1 MVSTRNFLF
10 WNKSSNYTV
19 AFDNGGSVT
28 KKFYLQFYNENSK
41 DFTVKDGIIIICLF
55 MFLICSF
62 IKVSFGR
69 KLTSHYSIH
78 QAFTDVQKNVRITL
92 WINVIFLIWV
102 SAVMIFKSLMNT
114 FIICVLSLIS
124 DMVIIATNIA
134 ILSSV
139 TGVLRN
145 KMESLQNQPTTKSWI
160 YYSKKLF
167 VIATTLL
174 IHVITTVVIFMYS
187 HNGKEIG
194 PIILMAFAVLC
205 MSSKCLYDVLH
216 IIVFDY
222 FIQSINKNNQY
233 NNTSLENSDVA
244 NSNAV
249 KLSEEENHVVIRL
262 KENIVQVATNISEKA
277 AKWKILQLLMISL
290 ILVAIWFLLYTDV
303 FSLYETLCF
312 MTQIEIYVPQTS
324 AYKSLQ
330 NTISIYINLLI
341 VACLISL
348 LAPLTFLFVLDAFYL
363 LERGKI
369 FEKPL

>member
-19 AFDNGGSVT
+19 ASDNGGSVT
-28 KKFYLQFYNENSK
+28 KKFYLKFYNENSK

-62 IKVSFGR
+62 IKVNFGR

-92 WINVIFLIWV
+92 WINVIFFIWV

-205 MSSKCLYDVLH
+205 MSSKCLYDVLR

-348 LAPLTFLFVLDAFYL
+348 LAPLTFLFVLDTFYL

>member
-174 IHVITTVVIFMYS
+174 IM
-187 HNGKEIG
+187 
-194 PIILMAFAVLC
+194 
-205 MSSKCLYDVLH
+205 
-216 IIVFDY
+216 
-222 FIQSINKNNQY
+222 
-233 NNTSLENSDVA
+233 
-244 NSNAV
+244 
-249 KLSEEENHVVIRL
+249 
-262 KENIVQVATNISEKA
+262 
-277 AKWKILQLLMISL
+277 
-290 ILVAIWFLLYTDV
+290 
-303 FSLYETLCF
+303 
-312 MTQIEIYVPQTS
+312 
-324 AYKSLQ
+324 SLQ
-330 NTISIYINLLI
+330 QL
-341 VACLISL
+341 
-348 LAPLTFLFVLDAFYL
+348 
-363 LERGKI
+363 
-369 FEKPL
+369 

>member
-10 WNKSSNYTV
+10 WNKSSNYTG
-19 AFDNGGSVT
+19 ASDNGGSVT

-62 IKVSFGR
+62 IKVNFGR

-92 WINVIFLIWV
+92 WINVIFFIWV

-114 FIICVLSLIS
+114 FIICALSLIS

-160 YYSKKLF
+160 YYSKKIF
-167 VIATTLL
+167 VIATISLF
-174 IHVITTVVIFMYS
+174 HVINTLFLYS
-187 HNGKEIG
+187 YNGKELG
-194 PIILMAFAVLC
+194 PLILIDFTVMS
-205 MSSKCLYDVLH
+205 MSSKFLYDVLH

-222 FIQSINKNNQY
+222 FIQTINKNNQY
-233 NNTSLENSDVA
+233 NNASLENSDVA

-277 AKWKILQLLMISL
+277 AKWKILQLVMISV

-348 LAPLTFLFVLDAFYL
+348 LAPLTFLFVLDTFYL
-363 LERGKI
+363 LERGNI